1 MAILIIFLLGVG
13 NFALHR
19 AVMDSG
25 HPLVGRMPWFVH
37 ALNGRLTLAIEFLLL
52 LAALLLW
59 RWPPA
64 LEEQQLRR
72 GAFTLLTL
80 SGLAIVVRAA
90 PAIF

>member
-1 MAILIIFLLGVG
+1 V
-13 NFALHR
+13 
-19 AVMDSG
+19 
-25 HPLVGRMPWFVH
+25 
-37 ALNGRLTLAIEFLLL
+37 L

-80 SGLAIVVRAA
+80 SGLAIVIRAA
-90 PAIF
+90 PAVL